1 MIGWY
6 VLAGFVVAIIGVI
19 VVGEVTRKRK
29 D

>member
-6 VLAGFVVAIIGVI
+6 VLAGFAVAIIGVI
-19 VVGEVTRKRK
+19 VVGQVTGKRK